1 MSALPYLVIDG
12 PIGAGKTTLARRLA
26 QQSGA
31 RLLLEQPEDNP
42 FLPRFY
48 RDPVTGALPAQ
59 LVFLLQRAG
68 QCEAFAQRDLFNQN
82 WVADFLFDKDRLFAE
97 LTLNAADLK
106 LYEAVFERL
115 AWSVPPPSAVIYLTA
130 PVDVLLERIARRGRR
145 YEATISA
152 GYLEDLSAAYAR
164 YFAQYVAA
172 PVIEINV
179 SQIDLAAEAGRYDEL
194 QAWLAAPQGYR
205 RLPQGQLL

>member
-1 MSALPYLVIDG
+1 M
-12 PIGAGKTTLARRLA
+12 
-26 QQSGA
+26 
-31 RLLLEQPEDNP
+31 
-42 FLPRFY
+42 
-48 RDPVTGALPAQ
+48 
-59 LVFLLQRAG
+59 
-68 QCEAFAQRDLFNQN
+68 
-82 WVADFLFDKDRLFAE
+82 
-97 LTLNAADLK
+97 
-106 LYEAVFERL
+106 FERL